1 MITSIDQLDFDK
13 KYSYADYLTW
23 RFDEYVE
30 LLRGKLSRMAAPS
43 RYHQRVVGR
52 MHTILDVYLEYK
64 TCQVYTAPFDVRLLD
79 HRKTTIDKEIFTVIQ
94 PDICVICDETK
105 LDKQGCLGSP
115 DLIIE
120 VLSPGTQE
128 KDIIDKFELYEFNSV
143 KEYWIASPFEENV
156 LVFDLDD
163 SGKYQFRKVYT
174 KSQKIPV
181 KVLDGLEIELKR
193 VFVEGQNDIKN

>member
-13 KYSYADYLTW
+13 TYSYADYLTW

-30 LLRGKLSRMAAPS
+30 LLRGKISRMAAPS

-52 MHTILDVYLEYK
+52 MYSILDTYLEYK
-64 TCQVYTAPFDVRLLD
+64 DCQVYTAPFDVRLLD
-79 HRKTTIDKEIFTVIQ
+79 HKKKTTNQAIFTVIQ
-94 PDICVICDETK
+94 PDVCIICDPSK
-105 LDKQGCLGSP
+105 LDNRGCLGSP

-128 KDIIDKFELYEFNSV
+128 KDINDKFELYEFNGV
-143 KEYWIASPFEENV
+143 REYWIASPSEENV
-156 LVFDLDD
+156 LVFDLDET
-163 SGKYQFRKVYT
+163 GKYQFRKIYT

-181 KVLDGLEIELKR
+181 KVLNGFEVELKR
-193 VFVEGQNDIKN
+193 VFVQ